1 MSGYSE
7 KSLKEKLGLKS
18 GYSVVFLYAPLSYI
32 VSLGEIDDLE
42 IFPTLKRGHDV
53 VQLFVKQKERL
64 IEELPEIM
72 KSIKPSGCIWVSWP
86 KKSSKVTTDITEN
99 TIREI
104 CLPLGLVDVKVAAID
119 ETWSGLK
126 LVVGLKNR

>member
-1 MSGYSE
+1 MSGYSK
-7 KSLKEKLGLKS
+7 KSLRDKLGITR
-18 GYSVVFLYAPLSYI
+18 GYSVVFLYAPFSFI
-32 VSLGEIDDLE
+32 ISLGEIDDIQ
-42 IFPTLKRGHDV
+42 IFPVLKNNHDFV
-53 VQLFVKQKERL
+53 HLFVKQKERL

-86 KKSSKVTTDITEN
+86 KKSSKVITDITEN

-126 LVVGLKNR
+126 LVVRVENR